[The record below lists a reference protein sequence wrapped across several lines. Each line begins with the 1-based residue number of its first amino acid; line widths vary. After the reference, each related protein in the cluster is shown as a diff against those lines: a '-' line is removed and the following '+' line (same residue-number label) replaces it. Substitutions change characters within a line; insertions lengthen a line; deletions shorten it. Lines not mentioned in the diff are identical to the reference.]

1 MMRRLAATTMVGA
14 VAVAT
19 ALMPATNA
27 NALGGETLGCRVA
40 PGAPTAPYSE
50 GCGNGGPS
58 SSGYTIGFLVQ
69 NTSGTYAY
77 AWSIPGYS
85 SVYAGCTS
93 TSNSCTIKVTSAPR
107 EYDMSVTLS
116 QGGSSETLTAYAD
129 IEPWCGR
136 EPC

>member
-1 MMRRLAATTMVGA
+1 MRRLAATTMVGA

-40 PGAPTAPYSE
+40 PGGPTAPYSE
-50 GCGNGGPS
+50 GCGNSGPS

-69 NTSGTYAY
+69 NTSGTYSY
-77 AWSIPGYS
+77 AWSIPGPS

-93 TSNSCTIKVTSAPR
+93 TSNSCTIKVTNAAR
-107 EYDMSVTLS
+107 EYDMAVTLS
-116 QGGSSETLTAYAD
+116 QGGSSETLTASAY
-129 IEPWCGR
+129 IEAWCGS

>member
-19 ALMPATNA
+19 ALMPTTNA
-27 NALGGETLGCRVA
+27 SALGGETLGCRVA
-40 PGAPTAPYSE
+40 PGHTFTFSE
-50 GCGNGGPS
+50 FCTNDSPS

-69 NTSGTYAY
+69 NTSGTYTY
-77 AWSIPGYS
+77 AWSIPGPS

-93 TSNSCTIKVTSAPR
+93 TSDSCTISVTRSTR

-129 IEPWCGR
+129 IEPWCGNML
-136 EPC
+136 C